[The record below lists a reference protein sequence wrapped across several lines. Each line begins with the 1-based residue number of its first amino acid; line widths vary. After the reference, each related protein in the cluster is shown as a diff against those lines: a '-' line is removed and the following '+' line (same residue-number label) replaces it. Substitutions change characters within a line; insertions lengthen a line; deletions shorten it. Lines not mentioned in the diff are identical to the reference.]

1 MKLANKMHRMFD
13 KPLVANLRAINIA
26 FDPSNSIHYK
36 VIFVHQIPSS
46 QSDQLIKIDIY
57 S

>member
-26 FDPSNSIHYK
+26 FDPLKSIHYK

-46 QSDQLIKIDIY
+46 
-57 S
+57 